1 MGMRV
6 TFITA
11 AVRRDDFQWLFD
23 VHIKDPSL
31 AKCRSAMIYGNE
43 DCPDKIEVWFAD
55 YPLAYE
61 MPAAV
66 FVRNDDGELIEQR
79 N

>member
-1 MGMRV
+1 MRQ

-11 AVRRDDFQWLFD
+11 ANAEDDFQWLFD
-23 VHIKDPSL
+23 AHIKDPAL
-31 AKCRSAMIYGNE
+31 ARCRSAVIHGNE
-43 DCPDKIEVWFAD
+43 DGPDKIEVWFAD

-61 MPAAV
+61 RPAAV
-66 FVRNDDGELIEQR
+66 FVRNEDGELTEQR